1 MSGLLFTP
9 LSIGPMPL
17 KNRIVYAPMGT
28 RYDITTE
35 RARAYYAERA
45 LGGCGL
51 IIVEGTRVDNFSEPQ
66 FVAALTALA
75 QAIQKAGGKA
85 CVQLSHP
92 SELPDGQAIAP
103 SDTGEARAVT
113 TGEIRSIQEKYALAV
128 ARLKETGFDAAEI
141 HGAHGYFFSQFFSP
155 RANRRTDAYGGSLEN
170 RMRFARETVR
180 LVRLVVGP
188 TYPVLYRMSADELA
202 PGGPSLAESQE
213 LAKALVAD
221 GISAIDVSAGVGGIS
236 LSIASSTP
244 KANTPE
250 ATFAHLAAEIKKAVS
265 VPVIG
270 VGRIWRSE
278 VAESMLAE
286 GMADLVAIGR
296 QLLADPFW
304 PQKVATGRESEV
316 VACRFDNLLCLGN
329 LAQGLPISCTVN
341 SRAGKEWEPRLA
353 AEPPALA

>member
-9 LSIGPMPL
+9 LSIGPMLL
-17 KNRIVYAPMGT
+17 KNRIVFPPMAT

-45 LGGCGL
+45 VGGCAL
-51 IIVEGTRVDNFSEPQ
+51 IIVEGTRVDNFAEPQ
-66 FVAALTALA
+66 FVAALPALA
-75 QAIQKAGGKA
+75 QAIQQAGGKA

-92 SELPDGQAIAP
+92 PTLPDGQAIAP
-103 SDTGEARAVT
+103 SDTTEARAVT
-113 TGEIRSIQEKYALAV
+113 SAEIRSIQEKYALAV
-128 ARLKETGFDAAEI
+128 ARLKEAGFDAAEI

-188 TYPVLYRMSADELA
+188 TYPVLYRMSADELV
-202 PGGPSLAESQE
+202 PDGPSMADSLE

-221 GISAIDVSAGVGGIS
+221 GASAVDVSAGIGGVS
-236 LSIASSTP
+236 PSVTSPMANAPEGTYTHLS
-244 KANTPE
+244 
-250 ATFAHLAAEIKKAVS
+250 AEIKKVVS

-278 VAESMLAE
+278 VAERMLSE
-286 GMADLVAIGR
+286 GKADLVAIGR
-296 QLLADPFW
+296 QLLADPYW
-304 PQKVATGRESEV
+304 PQKVAGGRENEV
-316 VACRFDNLLCLGN
+316 VACRFDNRLCLGN
-329 LAQGLPISCTVN
+329 LAKGLPISCTVN
-341 SRAGKEWEPRLA
+341 PRAGREWEPTLTAKPATLA
-353 AEPPALA
+353 

>member
-1 MSGLLFTP
+1 MSGLLFTSI
-9 LSIGPMPL
+9 SIGPMLL
-17 KNRIVYAPMGT
+17 KNRIVFPPMAT

-51 IIVEGTRVDNFSEPQ
+51 IIVEGTRVDNFSDPQ
-66 FVAALTALA
+66 FVAALPALA
-75 QAIQKAGGKA
+75 KAIQKAGGKA

-92 SELPDGQAIAP
+92 PTLPDGQAVAP
-103 SDTGEARAVT
+103 SDAGEARAVT
-113 TGEIRSIQEKYALAV
+113 AGEIRSIQEKYALAV

-180 LVRLVVGP
+180 LIRLVVGP
-188 TYPVLYRMSADELA
+188 TYPVLYRMSADEMV
-202 PGGPSLAESQE
+202 PDGPALAESQA
-213 LAKALVAD
+213 LARALVAD
-221 GISAIDVSAGVGGIS
+221 GISAIDVSAGVGGTS
-236 LSIASSTP
+236 PSVPSP
-244 KANTPE
+244 MANTPE
-250 ATFAHLAAEIKKAVS
+250 ATYAQLAAEIKKVVS

-270 VGRIWRSE
+270 VGRVWRSE
-278 VAESMLAE
+278 VAERMLAE
-286 GMADLVAIGR
+286 GTADLVAIGR

-304 PQKVATGRESEV
+304 PQKVATGRENEV
-316 VACRFDNLLCLGN
+316 VACRFDNRLCLGN

-341 SRAGKEWEPRLA
+341 PGAGREWERTLE